1 MPPETLLSVLRTL
14 ERELQ
19 SPGTRRDANR
29 LNQLLHPNFREFG
42 RSGNVYA
49 RTKLIGLLT
58 NEEHALEIH
67 AEDFRVQ
74 SLAEGVALL
83 TYKSA
88 YVSPDGPLERHSLR
102 SSVWLHAVS
111 GWQLGFHQ
119 GTPTKPFNRCEDK
132 LGVQAADPSP

>member
-1 MPPETLLSVLRTL
+1 MPPETLLSVLCAL

-29 LNQLLHPNFREFG
+29 LNQLLHPGFREFG
-42 RSGNVYA
+42 RSGSVYA
-49 RTKLIGLLT
+49 RTTLIGLLT

-88 YVSPDGPLERHSLR
+88 EASPDGSLERPSLR
-102 SSVWLHAVS
+102 SSLWLLAVS
-111 GWQLGFHQ
+111 GWQLAFHQ
-119 GTPTKPFNRCEDK
+119 GTPTEPFDRCEDN
-132 LGVQAADPSP
+132 LGVEAADPSP

>member
-1 MPPETLLSVLRTL
+1 MSPETLLSILHTL

-29 LNQLLHPNFREFG
+29 LNQLLHPSFREFG
-42 RSGNVYA
+42 RSGNVYE
-49 RTKLIGLLT
+49 RTTLIALLT
-58 NEEHALEIH
+58 NEQHAPEIH

-74 SLAEGVALL
+74 SFAEGVALL

-88 YVSPDGPLERHSLR
+88 HVSPDGSLERHSLR
-102 SSVWLHAVS
+102 SSLWLLTVS

-119 GTPTKPFNRCEDK
+119 GTPTGPFK
-132 LGVQAADPSP
+132 